1 MNRLILETVNTSM
14 PPITY
19 QHTISDKIQKIVIGF
34 ASLFILSQIIIL
46 LVKAV

>member
-34 ASLFILSQIIIL
+34 ASLYLGIFDFDNLQ
-46 LVKAV
+46 